1 MKVASPSP
9 AVPPRS
15 LAEATT
21 GYDEPAGVLGASP
34 ARAVGSGDAAS
45 LPRELLW
52 ALVAPSSHRVRM
64 GEGALLAINLSLIV
78 YQPAPMLARIM
89 GAVVSVLVIGLMY
102 VFNDLHDAEDDRHNP
117 KKDQRLVALH

>member
-9 AVPPRS
+9 TVPPRA

-45 LPRELLW
+45 LPRRLLW
-52 ALVAPSSHRVRM
+52 ALVAPTSHRMRM
-64 GEGALLAINLSLIV
+64 GEGALLAINLSLIC
-78 YQPAPMLARIM
+78 YQPPPILARIM
-89 GAVVSVLVIGLMY
+89 GAVVSVLVIGPMY
-102 VFNDLHDAEDDRHNP
+102 VLTALHDAEADRHNP